1 MERII
6 MEHIEFVKGRIEA
19 AKQKKQHATDLY
31 EEGIQT
37 GMVIAYEMELNDLE
51 YMLVCYHK
59 HQEARKFVYEGAI
72 K

>member
-1 MERII
+1 

-19 AKQKKQHATDLY
+19 AKQKKQHATDLH
-31 EEGIQT
+31 EEGIQA

-51 YMLVCYHK
+51 YMLACYHK